1 MFLTE
6 SSKSDLTTQCM
17 AEEEKGDSEERVD
30 LRLLCLLLVLVG
42 SIPPLHDAARG
53 FVAVFHPNSEVFP
66 SFRGTDRDNTRIRGG
81 TDKSLGRPGRKQATT
96 IKFGIYSTHSPR
108 SSIHFLARCS
118 NFRKP
123 LKKFV
128 RPTRS
133 PRQQWAPRRTKNSD
147 LSIVF
152 SVQGTGGSPTGPD
165 PENRVGDQDIGSR
178 GMPVSSGLQVPG
190 EPEHSRAKTK
200 PPLPRRFSFKI
211 SFNCTS
217 RDK

>member
-1 MFLTE
+1 MTHEKWWCVSQRLTKSKIFVLVFNGITLMFLTE

-108 SSIHFLARCS
+108 SSIHFLVRCS
-118 NFRKP
+118 NFCKL
-123 LKKFV
+123 LKKKNWKVV

-133 PRQQWAPRRTKNSD
+133 PRQQ
-147 LSIVF
+147 
-152 SVQGTGGSPTGPD
+152 
-165 PENRVGDQDIGSR
+165 
-178 GMPVSSGLQVPG
+178 
-190 EPEHSRAKTK
+190 
-200 PPLPRRFSFKI
+200 
-211 SFNCTS
+211 
-217 RDK
+217 